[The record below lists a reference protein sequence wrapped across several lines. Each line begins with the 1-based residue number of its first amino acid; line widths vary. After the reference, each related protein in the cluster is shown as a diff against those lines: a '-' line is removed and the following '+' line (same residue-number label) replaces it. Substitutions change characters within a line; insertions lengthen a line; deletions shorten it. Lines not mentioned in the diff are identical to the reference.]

1 MSCFKPVVNPIQVKI
16 KWLKNRFAGSDL
28 HQNLDLNA
36 LRSSENK
43 DMIIYMLLLWKAS
56 SSFIGHYAFTL
67 GDYQC
72 QKKND
77 HFFDQ
82 KMTENEKM
90 NEKYS
95 KQAEDYR
102 FKMEEELNSLKEC
115 EKKYKISINESN
127 THYINYQKQSVIL
140 EERNNEVAR
149 LQEVKSDLESQLSD
163 LADENKKLSI
173 ELNR

>member
-1 MSCFKPVVNPIQVKI
+1 M
-16 KWLKNRFAGSDL
+16 KNRITGSDL
-28 HQNLDLNA
+28 HQNVDANAIRLSEKKDL
-36 LRSSENK
+36 
-43 DMIIYMLLLWKAS
+43 IIYILLLWIAS

-82 KMTENEKM
+82 KMTENERM
-90 NEKYS
+90 NEKFS

-102 FKMEEELNSLKEC
+102 LKMEEELNSLREC
-115 EKKYKISINESN
+115 EKKYKISMNESN

-163 LADENKKLSI
+163 LTDENKQLSI
-173 ELNR
+173 ELNRLD